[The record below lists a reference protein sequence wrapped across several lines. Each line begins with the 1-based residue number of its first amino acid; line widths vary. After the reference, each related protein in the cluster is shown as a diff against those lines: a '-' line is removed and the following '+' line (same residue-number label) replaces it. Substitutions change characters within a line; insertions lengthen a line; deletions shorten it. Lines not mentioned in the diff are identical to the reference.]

1 VALNWS
7 TVKPE
12 HVKRACELLLKGEQQ
27 PRITAKGIFVVYES
41 QQLPAKHVVRLAY
54 CFANNLSPST
64 ALKFSSGEGI
74 ANLLRRLGFAVE
86 RVASFKSS
94 SAG

>member
-1 VALNWS
+1 MALNWS
-7 TVKPE
+7 TLKAE
-12 HVKRACELLLKGEQQ
+12 HVRRACEVLLKGEQQ
-27 PRITAKGIFVVYES
+27 PRTKAKGIFVVYEN

-64 ALKFSSGEGI
+64 SLKFSSGEGT
-74 ANLLRRLGFAVE
+74 ANLLRRLGFTVE